1 MVDTFAIM
9 KMNLSRR
16 NLIRGGTGLAAGA
29 AAALTLPAPSAF
41 AAAPVNPANIPTGTA
56 LIDVADGS
64 TRWLSAVTNQDTSTT
79 LQGIAFD
86 SVNGHLYTLQIA
98 GASQVGYLHSSSQIA
113 VTASIG
119 GDQHATSGDMCLTR
133 HDITTGAVTGYMYLL
148 GFGHGVSLGIEPA
161 NGSTPAYVWTEA
173 GSGQSG
179 YGQEFV
185 RFPFADQTVL
195 WTSHPSVQRFGSPD
209 PAATSM
215 TPSVDAAHNLLVI
228 RYALG
233 SDHWFAAYDL
243 PSAVATAN
251 TGTLPAPL
259 AQIQQPA
266 LYKYT
271 DAGVPDPTTPA
282 TFQGFTSYG
291 QYVYMLDGD
300 PRTSTPNGTLTGV
313 DKWAIHTTS
322 FDLNGTQNDP
332 TTGYIKTTHSEADVD
347 ANPREPEGMAIYT
360 GSGAPRLCFG
370 ITNNNG
376 STRQFDLYYK
386 V

>member
-1 MVDTFAIM
+1 M
-9 KMNLSRR
+9 KMNLTRR
-16 NLIRGGTGLAAGA
+16 SLIRGGTGLAAGA
-29 AAALTLPAPSAF
+29 AAVMALPAPAAS
-41 AAAPVNPANIPTGTA
+41 AAPVNPASIPTGA
-56 LIDVADGS
+56 PLIDVADGS
-64 TRWLSAVTNQDTSTT
+64 TRWLGGVTNQDTSTT

-98 GASQVGYLHSSSQIA
+98 GASQVAYLRSGSQVA
-113 VTASIG
+113 VTSSIG
-119 GDQHATSGDMCLTR
+119 APDHDTSGDLCLTR
-133 HDITTGAVTGYMYLL
+133 HDLATGAVTGYVYLL

-173 GSGQSG
+173 GAGQSG

-185 RFPFADQTVL
+185 RFPFANQTVL
-195 WTSHPSVQRFGSPD
+195 WTSHPAVQRFGSPD

-215 TPSVDAAHNLLVI
+215 TPSVDVDHNILLI
-228 RYALG
+228 RYAMG

-243 PSAVATAN
+243 SAAIATAN

-259 AQIQQPA
+259 AQIQQPP
-266 LYKYT
+266 LYKY
-271 DAGVPDPTTPA
+271 DANGTPTSTPA

-291 QYVYMLDGD
+291 QYAYMLDGD
-300 PRTSTPNGTLTGV
+300 PRISTPSGTLTGV

-332 TTGYIKTTHSEADVD
+332 TTGYIKSTHSEADAAAD
-347 ANPREPEGMAIYT
+347 PREPEGMAIHT

-370 ITNNNG
+370 ITNNAG